1 MNPDFWHER
10 WQSSRIGF
18 HMEAVNPW
26 LVSYWPTLDV
36 SHGDRVFV
44 PLCGKSLDMLWLL
57 EQGYRVIGV
66 EISKIAVEAFF
77 SENRLEPLME
87 TAGRFTRWRYDDLEI
102 LCGDFFDL
110 EKSLLGSL
118 DAVYDRAALI
128 AMPPDVRPRYAAH
141 LAGLADR
148 KTRVQLITLEYNQ
161 LEMPGPPFSV
171 SEDEVNRLFAN
182 NYSVECLAS
191 ADVLDENVKFRD
203 GGLTMLREL
212 VYRLTHW

>member
-1 MNPDFWHER
+1 
-10 WQSSRIGF
+10 
-18 HMEAVNPW
+18 MEA
-26 LVSYWPTLDV
+26 T
-36 SHGDRVFV
+36 
-44 PLCGKSLDMLWLL
+44 
-57 EQGYRVIGV
+57 
-66 EISKIAVEAFF
+66 
-77 SENRLEPLME
+77 
-87 TAGRFTRWRYDDLEI
+87 GRFTCWRYDDLEI

-110 EKSLLGSL
+110 ENSLLGSL